1 MPTMLLIV
9 VFVLIQALV
18 IVGQKAGW
26 RMVDRFHGFRFEL
39 SGDKL
44 DQDVL
49 ELIQTEADN
58 YSCFGWAQ
66 LSAKGTVVGEMRC
79 PKARGKVLEDKVT
92 KISPK
97 VHKADILVMQPP
109 VHAFLVLS
117 LTIPLLQVYPDTKI
131 RLHFTSFKLLEADRD
146 TCFLDPPHQCSE
158 RVTKDKAAA
167 GERHGADEL

>member
-1 MPTMLLIV
+1 
-9 VFVLIQALV
+9 
-18 IVGQKAGW
+18 
-26 RMVDRFHGFRFEL
+26 MVDRFHGFRFEL

-117 LTIPLLQVYPDTKI
+117 LTIPCC
-131 RLHFTSFKLLEADRD
+131 RFTRTRRSGCTSRPSSCWRQTETPASWTRPTNAQSGPPKRKLLLESGMLRMS
-146 TCFLDPPHQCSE
+146 CSRCSE
-158 RVTKDKAAA
+158 
-167 GERHGADEL
+167 DEVGWVDAEMLL